1 MAAPSK
7 RGPSWAR
14 PPQIVVVDDDPSM
27 LDLLKLFLTGA
38 GYGVRLAEDALIAGR
53 MLLEHV
59 PDLLI
64 VDIDMPYMN
73 GFDFVSTLQADDTL
87 PPIPVVFISAHSQYA
102 QRAADLGFDFLHK
115 PLHKEKLLNAVAK
128 YTAKL

>member
-1 MAAPSK
+1 MAAPAK
-7 RGPSWAR
+7 RGPIWAR

-27 LDLLKLFLTGA
+27 LDLLKLFLTGS
-38 GYGVRLAEDALIAGR
+38 GYGVRVAEDALIAGR

-64 VDIDMPYMN
+64 VDVDMPYMN
-73 GFDFVSTLQADDTL
+73 GFDFVTALQADDTL

-102 QRAADLGFDFLHK
+102 QRAADMGFDFLHK